1 MREAA
6 FLDALGHGDLNRA
19 QELLH
24 ALEKELP
31 RPRFL
36 FMESHLLRKQGD
48 LNEAMKRLDMAL
60 VLHLSDPELW
70 AAKASVLE
78 AMGRLDM
85 ARRAADRACRLS
97 PDNFDHQIL
106 CANIMYS
113 LKDYRAAMEQID
125 RALELDPRSAP
136 ALVLKGILISLLQ
149 QDHLSAL
156 TFFDSAVEIDP
167 GNGRAWCNR
176 GITLRQIGDRDG
188 SIFSLQK
195 ALIIDKDDQVARDS
209 LISMGAERYIPK
221 ETKAA
226 PEMVGPSPATTDEGT
241 EGEKGTLPPEEW
253 GEEDAFESVDDGQ
266 DTSSEDRG
274 TMKERPLKKVLKRT
288 KAATDQKDGSE
299 KVNCPRCGT
308 SFLPRS
314 DRKGRFECPSCGLRG
329 RLELD

>member
-6 FLDALGHGDLNRA
+6 FLDALGQRDLGRA
-19 QELLH
+19 QKLLE
-24 ALEKELP
+24 ALAKDLP

-36 FMESHLLRKQGD
+36 FMESLLLRKRGD

-78 AMGRLDM
+78 EMGKLDM

-113 LKDYRAAMEQID
+113 LKDYRAAMAQVD
-125 RALELDPRSAP
+125 KALGLDPRSSP
-136 ALVLKGILISLLQ
+136 ALVLKGVLISLLE
-149 QDHLSAL
+149 QDHLNAL

-167 GNGRAWCNR
+167 GNGSAWCNR

-188 SIFSLQK
+188 SIFSLQR
-195 ALIIDKDDQVARDS
+195 ALIINKHDQAARDS
-209 LISMGAERYIPK
+209 LLSMGAERYIPQ

-226 PEMVGPSPATTDEGT
+226 PEIVNPSPPETAEGP
-241 EGEKGTLPPEEW
+241 EEESGTLSPEEW
-253 GEEDAFESVDDGQ
+253 GEEDAFESVDDGG
-266 DTSSEDRG
+266 DASKEEHGRKTERPIKELRRRIRTDRG
-274 TMKERPLKKVLKRT
+274 QRT
-288 KAATDQKDGSE
+288 PIE
-299 KVNCPRCGT
+299 KVDCPRCNI
-308 SFLPRS
+308 SFEPIT
-314 DRKGRFECPSCGLRG
+314 DKKGHFECPSCGLRG